1 MYKINSYTYF
11 MPNFLTMK
19 FNKLF
24 LICILY
30 LNFTV
35 LHGQVCEK
43 ASEINLG
50 DSCLIR
56 SSTINQKND
65 VSFYDCRPEDTYPGR
80 EKIFKFTVK
89 ERCNLQVALFIQ
101 GSRNLDIF
109 LFKYYCGG
117 IFSPPDND
125 IRKNY
130 MTCLYGSARSNFS
143 GPNQSFSIIVE
154 PGEYFISIDSENQG
168 K

>member
-30 LNFTV
+30 LNFTI

-56 SSTINQKND
+56 SSTINQKIMW
-65 VSFYDCRPEDTYPGR
+65 VFMIVVLRILILGEKKYLSLPSKKGVIFRLLFLSKVQEILIFFYLNIIAEVFFLLRIMIFV
-80 EKIFKFTVK
+80 KIIWHACTGV
-89 ERCNLQVALFIQ
+89 LGQ
-101 GSRNLDIF
+101 IF
-109 LFKYYCGG
+109 QDQTSHFQL
-117 IFSPPDND
+117 
-125 IRKNY
+125 
-130 MTCLYGSARSNFS
+130 
-143 GPNQSFSIIVE
+143 
-154 PGEYFISIDSENQG
+154 
-168 K
+168 